1 LESPQKKGSDPYSDL
16 IELTK
21 KGSDPFS
28 RLGLA
33 LTVFA
38 IFAAAAAPAS
48 AATFPACVV
57 TLKQAAVRSGV
68 HASIV
73 NRALNLTAPD
83 EKVLRLSAVQPE
95 FDIPIWDYLAYL
107 VDEQRVRDGR
117 AMMQRHAAVLAAAER
132 RFGVDRH
139 IIAAV
144 WGVES
149 DYGRDMGDNFLPHA
163 LATLACAGRGR
174 ANFWRSELLAALAL
188 VQRRDFPLEKLNGS
202 WAGAFGQTQFMPS
215 VYRRLA
221 VDFDG
226 DGRRDLIGSV
236 ADALGSTANYLR
248 RAKWQPGEPWMIEA
262 KVPAGYAGPQG
273 RRNRVPLAAWSRYGI
288 TRADGKPLGDG
299 PPAGLLLPAGPAGPG
314 FLVFANFDAIYA
326 YNHAESYAISIS
338 YLADRLAGLPGL
350 RTPWPTDDPG
360 LSRAE
365 RFQLQQLLIAKGHL
379 QDKPDG
385 KIGEKSRA
393 AIKDAERKLGWPET
407 GRAGQK
413 ILRAL
418 GGR

>member
-1 LESPQKKGSDPYSDL
+1 MKALLP
-16 IELTK
+16 
-21 KGSDPFS
+21 
-28 RLGLA
+28 LA
-33 LTVFA
+33 VAA
-38 IFAAAAAPAS
+38 IAVAAPA
-48 AATFPACVV
+48 AAQNFTACIAS
-57 TLKQAAVRSGV
+57 LKQAAVRSGV
-68 HASIV
+68 NAAIAD
-73 NRALNLTAPD
+73 RALGLTAPD
-83 EKVLRLSAVQPE
+83 EKVLRLSTVQPE
-95 FDIPIWDYLAYL
+95 YDIPIWDYMAYL
-107 VDEQRVRDGR
+107 VDEQRVRDGQ
-117 AMMQRHAAVLAAAER
+117 AMMQRHAAVLQAAER

-163 LATLACAGRGR
+163 LATLACAGESRR
-174 ANFWRSELLAALAL
+174 NFWRAELMAALSL
-188 VQRRDFPLEKLNGS
+188 VQRGDIALEKLYGS

-226 DGRRDLIGSV
+226 DGHRDLIGSV

-248 RAKWQPGEPWMIEA
+248 RAKWQPGAPWMIEA

-273 RRNRVPLAAWSRYGI
+273 RRHRIPLAAWSRYGVV
-288 TRADGKPLGDG
+288 RADGKPFGEG
-299 PPAGLLLPAGPAGPG
+299 PPAGLLLPAGPAGPA

-326 YNHAESYAISIS
+326 YNHAESYALAIAH
-338 YLADRLAGLPGL
+338 LADRLAGGPPF

-360 LSRAE
+360 LSRVE
-365 RFQLQQLLIAKGHL
+365 RRQLQQLLIAKNYLPG
-379 QDKPDG
+379 QPDG
-385 KIGEKSRA
+385 KIGEQSRVAIRA
-393 AIKDAERKLGWPET
+393 AERALGWPET

-413 ILRAL
+413 IYRAL